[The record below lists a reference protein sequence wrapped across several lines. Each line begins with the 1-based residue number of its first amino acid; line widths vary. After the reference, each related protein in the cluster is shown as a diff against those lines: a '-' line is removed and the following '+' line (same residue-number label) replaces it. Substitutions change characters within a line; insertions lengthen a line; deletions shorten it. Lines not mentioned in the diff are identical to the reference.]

1 MSEKHAVNRERRVG
15 NGEERNSERRGRDGE
30 LRQRREETERPRGKK
45 KRIGKVRGERQVGDN
60 KKIENNNTTYEQ

>member
-30 LRQRREETERPRGKK
+30 LRQRREETERPRGRKK
-45 KRIGKVRGERQVGDN
+45 NRE
-60 KKIENNNTTYEQ
+60 